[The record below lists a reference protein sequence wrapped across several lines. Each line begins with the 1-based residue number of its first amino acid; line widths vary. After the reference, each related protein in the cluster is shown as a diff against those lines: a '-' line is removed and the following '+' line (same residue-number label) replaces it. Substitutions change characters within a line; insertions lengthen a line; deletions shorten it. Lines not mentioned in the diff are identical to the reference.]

1 MFDIWMAIYVGVLFV
16 LLTPDVLVCIPKRS
30 SSLTSAI
37 VHGIIF
43 ALIYLFTYKFV
54 ANMIHKN
61 VEGYEGS
68 IPGIPG
74 MPSMPS
80 KKK

>member
-37 VHGIIF
+37 VHGILF
-43 ALIYLFTYKFV
+43 ALVYFLTYKTV
-54 ANMIHKN
+54 SNMIHKN

-68 IPGIPG
+68 LPGIPKK
-74 MPSMPS
+74 PST

>member
-1 MFDIWMAIYVGVLFV
+1 MFDIWMAVYVGVLFV
-16 LLTPDVLVCIPKRS
+16 ILTPDVLFCIPKRS

-37 VHGIIF
+37 VHGILF
-43 ALIYLFTYKFV
+43 ALVYFLTYKTV

-61 VEGYEGS
+61 VEGFEDNLL
-68 IPGIPG
+68 PGLPKK
-74 MPSMPS
+74 PST